1 MVFIDSFQFNIKID
15 EYQKHSLPMEQ
26 HFDETLQDTVQTPSV
41 SIGTKDIFPLK
52 FYDALSHIKEI
63 SDNEIQAAEI
73 SSLMD
78 YTHSVSFWGD
88 LIDADSSQFQGYD
101 DVPNGHFQIYAP
113 LVVSDNQLKDLIHF
127 FAKEGKLLG
136 GGSQALF
143 KALDHDTA
151 KIYSQSTME
160 NFTGRPV
167 DWKKGY
173 MFGTM
178 WDRRMIDEKLIQQF
192 QQEGKQIF
200 TGAIGSI
207 HFSIVY

>member
-1 MVFIDSFQFNIKID
+1 MVFINSSQLNIKID
-15 EYQKHSLPMEQ
+15 EYQKHNLPIEQ
-26 HFDETLQDTVQTPSV
+26 HFGETSYDTIQAPSV
-41 SIGTKDIFPLK
+41 SIDTKDIFPLK
-52 FYDALSHIKEI
+52 FYDALSYIKEV
-63 SDNEIQAAEI
+63 SDDKIQTAEAL
-73 SSLMD
+73 SPVMES
-78 YTHSVSFWGD
+78 THSVALWGN

-101 DVPNGHFQIYAP
+101 DVPSGHFQIYAP
-113 LVVSDNQLKDLIHF
+113 LTISDNQLKDLVHSL
-127 FAKEGKLLG
+127 AKEGKLL

-151 KIYSQSTME
+151 RIYNQSAME

-178 WDRRMIDEKLIQQF
+178 WDRRVIDEKLIQQF
-192 QQEGKQIF
+192 EQEGKQIF

>member
-1 MVFIDSFQFNIKID
+1 MVFIDSFQFNIKVD

-26 HFDETLQDTVQTPSV
+26 HFDEALHNIIQAPSV
-41 SIGTKDIFPLK
+41 SIDTKDIFPLK
-52 FYDALSHIKEI
+52 FYDALSHIKEV
-63 SDNEIQAAEI
+63 SDNRVQVTEVLSPVME
-73 SSLMD
+73 S
-78 YTHSVSFWGD
+78 THSVVLWGD

-101 DVPNGHFQIYAP
+101 DVPNGHFQVYAP
-113 LVVSDNQLKDLIHF
+113 LTISDNQLKDLVHSL
-127 FAKEGKLLG
+127 AKEGKLL

-151 KIYSQSTME
+151 RIYNQSAME
-160 NFTGRPV
+160 NFTGRSV